1 MKIQENGT
9 HRGTEPAGEK
19 NPQGFSARMGNSP
32 VPLEAYTGNPS
43 IWAQVLQE
51 LKGMWA
57 YVLYVLRYTKQIVKP
72 TYVKLIAI

>member
-43 IWAQVLQE
+43 IWA
-51 LKGMWA
+51 
-57 YVLYVLRYTKQIVKP
+57 
-72 TYVKLIAI
+72 